1 MSDEWTFWQ
10 DQLTGKEPESTP
22 GNPHNG
28 YFLAKEYITIPGGAK
43 RVLTEI
49 PVAIWFEADQW
60 QALITRPTRD
70 IAIFG
75 VDSTDDLF
83 ARCCREAI
91 QFDDYCTRLKQ
102 IREWRNGNDDWRN
115 AA

>member
-1 MSDEWTFWQ
+1 MQNEWQFWQ
-10 DQLTGKEPESTP
+10 DQLAGKEPESTP
-22 GNPHNG
+22 GSPHNG

-49 PVAIWFEADQW
+49 PVAIWFENEVW
-60 QALITRPTRD
+60 NALITRPTRD
-70 IAIFG
+70 FALNSIGA
-75 VDSTDDLF
+75 VDELF

-91 QFDDYCTRLKQ
+91 GFDDYTRRVRQ
-102 IREWRNGNDDWRN
+102 IGAWRTGNDDWRN